1 MPPLRARLAIGAV
14 VLAGAASFIVWKHT
28 RPFLY
33 AGTVEADEVDLSP
46 GVVSRIAAYEVHEGD
61 RVRKGQVVVRLAC
74 EDIRIA
80 ADQAER
86 EFERA
91 KALFEAGSL
100 PQAAYDRAKASRDDL
115 SVKRNWCT
123 LTSPVD
129 GTVLVT
135 YHLAGEWA
143 RPGMNLLTLA
153 DLSSVSAV
161 VYVPQAALASLS
173 PGAAV
178 EARLPEV
185 PGRRFP
191 GRIAHIR
198 EEAEF
203 TPKNVQT
210 REERTRLVFG
220 VKVALP
226 NPDGVLK
233 PGMTVEVDLTPKPA
247 APAR

>member
-1 MPPLRARLAIGAV
+1 MPPLRLRLALGAAVVAGAV
-14 VLAGAASFIVWKHT
+14 SYLVWQHT

-46 GVVSRIAAYEVHEGD
+46 GVVSRIAAYDVREGD

-86 EFERA
+86 EYDRA

-100 PQAAYDRAKASRDDL
+100 PQAAYDRARATRDDL
-115 SVKRNWCT
+115 AVRRDWCT
-123 LTSPVD
+123 ITSPVN

-135 YHLAGEWA
+135 YHQAGEWT

-153 DLSSVSAV
+153 DLSTVSAV
-161 VYVPQAALASLS
+161 VYVPQAALAKLT
-173 PGAAV
+173 PGADV
-178 EARLPEV
+178 EARLPEL

-233 PGMTVEVDLTPKPA
+233 PGMTVEVDLTPT
-247 APAR
+247 PAR